1 MTMGMGMQVTPL
13 RTIVRTTTAETTT
26 ARTTRRHSART
37 FTIPRAHPEE
47 VENSPKFDSEASTYE
62 ASTPYSNESQS
73 SLTFQSKPN
82 LSQGSQEHKKGSHG
96 SQGSRKPLLIVPG
109 FGGSILVKTGMER
122 KRVFAKQKRILDN
135 RWLNIAP
142 LSPRRMDQWN
152 AEMTGRRT
160 EGTIQGLEFD
170 MSIRPLEGI
179 RGIIDMVPEFELL
192 TTTHQDWLDLNFNYK
207 YFGHLVRAL
216 KDDGY
221 VEDIDLCAAPY
232 DFRAILDP
240 TYRARWFNDLQIAIE
255 GAKGKCVVLC
265 HSLGAIL
272 FKWFLSTHVSAEWAH
287 KHVDRFICVNA
298 PFGGT
303 TVALKAMYN
312 GEYFIPI
319 FAKQFQ
325 AGLQLN
331 SGILMCLPNEYA
343 YRPDEI
349 LGVLESRFAGL
360 DSSYIGCHTLKKT
373 STAWRDLYAPHLPA
387 IMTPIDVPAHIVT
400 TGNIDTLQTFRMRTT
415 GEAEDVAYEPG
426 DGQVAARSLRVAHDL
441 FVGADTFHTHIL
453 DCSHIAAVS
462 DPRLIQLV
470 REALG

>member
-1 MTMGMGMQVTPL
+1 MMT
-13 RTIVRTTTAETTT
+13 TIVRTFRRHST
-26 ARTTRRHSART
+26 ARTRT
-37 FTIPRAHPEE
+37 ILRAHPEE
-47 VENSPKFDSEASTYE
+47 VENTSPIHPKFDSEAST
-62 ASTPYSNESQS
+62 PLNNESPS
-73 SLTFQSKPN
+73 SLTFQSN
-82 LSQGSQEHKKGSHG
+82 QGRSQCNQGS

-152 AEMTGRRT
+152 ADMTGRRT
-160 EGTIQGLEFD
+160 GNGLEFD

-221 VEDIDLCAAPY
+221 IEDVDLCAAPY

-240 TYRARWFNDLQIAIE
+240 TYRLSWFNDLQIAIE
-255 GAKGKCVVLC
+255 GQGAKAKCVVLC
-265 HSLGAIL
+265 HSLGAVL

-287 KHVDRFICVNA
+287 KHIDRFICVNA

-303 TVALKAMYN
+303 TVALKALYN

-373 STAWRDLYAPHLPA
+373 ATAWRDLYAPHLPA

-400 TGNIDTLQTFRMRTT
+400 TGNIDTLQTFRMRST

-470 REALG
+470 REALNNDRHGINHHPSL

>member
-1 MTMGMGMQVTPL
+1 
-13 RTIVRTTTAETTT
+13 
-26 ARTTRRHSART
+26 
-37 FTIPRAHPEE
+37 
-47 VENSPKFDSEASTYE
+47 
-62 ASTPYSNESQS
+62 
-73 SLTFQSKPN
+73 
-82 LSQGSQEHKKGSHG
+82 
-96 SQGSRKPLLIVPG
+96 LIVPG
-109 FGGSILVKTGMER
+109 FGGSILVKTGLER
-122 KRVFAKQKRILDN
+122 KRVFANQKRILDN

-152 AEMTGRRT
+152 ADMTGQPIRSVKSIECIT
-160 EGTIQGLEFD
+160 GLEFD

-192 TTTHQDWLDLNFNYK
+192 TTSHQEWLDLNFNYK

-221 VEDIDLCAAPY
+221 VEDVDLCAAPY
-232 DFRAILDP
+232 DFRSILDP
-240 TYRARWFNDLQIAIE
+240 TYRARWFNDLQMQIE
-255 GAKGKCVVLC
+255 LQSTEGKCVVLC
-265 HSLGAIL
+265 HSLGAVL

-303 TVALKAMYN
+303 AIALKALYN

-343 YRPDEI
+343 YRPDEV
-349 LGVLESRFAGL
+349 LGVLESRFIGL
-360 DSSYIGCHTLKKT
+360 ASTYIGCNTLKVGLKQA

-387 IMTPIDVPAHIVT
+387 IMTPIDIPAHVVT
-400 TGNIDTLQTFRMRTT
+400 TGNIDTLQTFRVRTT

-426 DGQVAARSLRVAHDL
+426 DGQVAARCLRVAHDL

-462 DPRLIQLV
+462 DPRFIQLV
-470 REALG
+470 RDILGCSK

>member
-1 MTMGMGMQVTPL
+1 
-13 RTIVRTTTAETTT
+13 
-26 ARTTRRHSART
+26 
-37 FTIPRAHPEE
+37 
-47 VENSPKFDSEASTYE
+47 
-62 ASTPYSNESQS
+62 
-73 SLTFQSKPN
+73 
-82 LSQGSQEHKKGSHG
+82 
-96 SQGSRKPLLIVPG
+96 
-109 FGGSILVKTGMER
+109 MER

-152 AEMTGRRT
+152 ADMTGRRT

-192 TTTHQDWLDLNFNYK
+192 TTTHQEWLDLNFNYK

-221 VEDIDLCAAPY
+221 VEDVDLCAAPY

-240 TYRARWFNDLQIAIE
+240 TYRLSWFNDLQIAIE
-255 GAKGKCVVLC
+255 GQGTQGTEGTRKSVVLC
-265 HSLGAIL
+265 HSLGAVL

-303 TVALKAMYN
+303 TVALKALYN

-360 DSSYIGCHTLKKT
+360 DSSYIGCNTLKKT

-400 TGNIDTLQTFRMRTT
+400 TGNIDTLQTFRIRST